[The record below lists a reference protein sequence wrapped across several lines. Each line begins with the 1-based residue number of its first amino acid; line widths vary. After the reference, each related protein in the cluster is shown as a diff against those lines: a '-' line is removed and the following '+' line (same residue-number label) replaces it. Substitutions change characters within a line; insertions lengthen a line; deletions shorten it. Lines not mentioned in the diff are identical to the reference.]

1 MPPLLRG
8 NPPQSRTGR
17 AQPSLRPGPL
27 AGSELTLSPP
37 SPRQSLPLL
46 PAAASLEKALLTA
59 SMVNSILTPSATE
72 AARIELKS
80 YNTTIP
86 MGSLA
91 IGVDNIHH
99 DVFLSPRF
107 VQAAREYLFDLI
119 RQHTKGAYVA
129 GTELRAVKGPDH
141 TTFRKLLTDFMQSA
155 VTQAKFQKNIEID
168 LLFRLG
174 LLKFLTVEI
183 GNQFA
188 NLILEGKEWVRQRGE
203 HFERS
208 QQAHVIKAKLSE
220 LQSSRRRVVRVV
232 GQQVAQMVADA
243 EENVVCK
250 SRRALFG
257 EDFASFYELL
267 KNRLLFLDGG
277 KDDRFFLEN
286 YVLLGNYV
294 RDPDRFEVMD
304 ALFHEFLREAG
315 LSITEDPTYAEANQ
329 AHGALLEQAQAMRAE
344 IANLEE
350 QRENLRKRLERGA
363 FLNKFLSSSSD
374 SDSKA
379 SLSDVELR
387 LKHQEYKLEELGPQ
401 IDAAKQKIDFL
412 AKSHK
417 GRIDDYLNE
426 PENAQRLFD
435 PLFSSEANRSLRAQ
449 MLSRLVERLGQQE
462 ILHHVVAS
470 YEIRPIAQE
479 YSPPVHLQQ
488 LRKALVSK
496 EEMKRVEH
504 VLKQVPA
511 RKLSLKP
518 IEELSRKIHR
528 YSREEMQALVLRFAV
543 DFLRLR
549 RELRDADHLTTC
561 MERISLVT
569 TEQARELSRLNNRL
583 YECVLQDE
591 AKPQQDQ
598 VVSHV
603 IIKADVRGSTKM
615 TQDLLSRGLSPAS
628 HFSLNLHEPV
638 KKLLD
643 RFNAKKVFIEGDA
656 VILAIFETESNL
668 AYARAVAKACIL
680 SRQILIVCN
689 SYNDRAVTSDL
700 PALELG
706 IGVAFQGSA
715 PTYWADGDS
724 RIMISKALN
733 LSDRL
738 SGCAKLAKRLLGAQK
753 THFSVFQFLNAMEGA
768 SAEELDEFLV
778 RFNMNGIEL
787 NEEGFQK
794 LSEEISLDSIET
806 KLDMPWGKENV
817 RLYFGEVPLGDS
829 VELLVLRKGLARQ
842 LLTDGKIGVP
852 TSHPYYE
859 VCTSPALYDLVAAL
873 IRTQRAATEP
883 AHATQ

>member
-1 MPPLLRG
+1 
-8 NPPQSRTGR
+8 
-17 AQPSLRPGPL
+17 
-27 AGSELTLSPP
+27 
-37 SPRQSLPLL
+37 
-46 PAAASLEKALLTA
+46 
-59 SMVNSILTPSATE
+59 MVNSILTPSATE

-99 DVFLSPRF
+99 DVFLSPRL
-107 VQAAREYLFDLI
+107 VQATREYLFDLI
-119 RQHTKGAYVA
+119 RQHTKGSYVA

-155 VTQAKFQKNIEID
+155 VTQAKFQKNIEVD

-174 LLKFLTVEI
+174 LLKFLTLEI

-208 QQAHVIKAKLSE
+208 QEAHVIKAKLSE
-220 LQSSRRRVVRVV
+220 LQASRRRVVRVV

-257 EDFASFYELL
+257 EDFASLYELL
-267 KNRLLFLDGG
+267 KNRLVFLDGG

-286 YVLLGNYV
+286 YILLGNYV

-315 LSITEDPTYAEANQ
+315 LTVSEDPAYAEARNL
-329 AHGALLEQAQAMRAE
+329 HGELLEQAQAMRNE
-344 IANLEE
+344 VANLEE
-350 QRENLRKRLERGA
+350 QREGLRKRLDRGA
-363 FLNKFLSSSSD
+363 FLNKILNSSSD
-374 SDSKA
+374 ADLKA
-379 SLSDVELR
+379 SLADVELR

-401 IDAAKQKIDFL
+401 IEAGKQKIDFL
-412 AKSHK
+412 AKEHK

-435 PLFSSEANRSLRAQ
+435 PLFASESNRSLRAQ
-449 MLSRLVERLGQQE
+449 MLARLLERLEQQE
-462 ILHHVVAS
+462 ILYHVLAS
-470 YEIRPIAQE
+470 YEIRAIAQD

-488 LRKALVSK
+488 LRKALVFK

-511 RKLSLKP
+511 RKLALKSV
-518 IEELSRKIHR
+518 EELARKIHR

-561 MERISLVT
+561 MERINLVT

-689 SYNDRAVTSDL
+689 SYNDRASDSDL

-724 RIMISKALN
+724 RIMISKAVN

-738 SGCAKLAKRLLGAQK
+738 SGCAKLAKRMLGAQK
-753 THFSVFQFLNAMEGA
+753 TLFSVFQFLNAMEGA

-806 KLDMPWGKENV
+806 KLEMPWGKESV
-817 RLYFGEVPLGDS
+817 TLYFGEVPLGDS

-842 LLTDGKIGVP
+842 LLPDGKIGMP
-852 TSHPYYE
+852 SSHPYYE

-873 IRTQRAATEP
+873 VRTQRAAEP
-883 AHATQ
+883 THAAQ